1 MTRTGIIAAAFAL
14 AAIILVIVVA
24 QGMRDAGFIT
34 RAYVLTA
41 AILAV
46 YTWSLARRLSRAQ
59 QGESAAARQPPN
71 RERDRRSQPT
81 GEPGA

>member
-1 MTRTGIIAAAFAL
+1 VTRTGIIAAAFAL
-14 AAIILVIVVA
+14 AATILVAVVA

-34 RAYVLTA
+34 RAYVVTA

-59 QGESAAARQPPN
+59 QGGSAAAQQPPN
-71 RERDRRSQPT
+71 DDRDRRAQP
-81 GEPGA
+81 AR

>member
-14 AAIILVIVVA
+14 AVIVLVAVVA
-24 QGMRDAGFIT
+24 QDMRGAGFVV
-34 RAYVLTA
+34 RAYVVTA

-59 QGESAAARQPPN
+59 QGGSAAAQQPPG
-71 RERDRRSQPT
+71 RDRDRGAQPP
-81 GEPGA
+81 GEPGG